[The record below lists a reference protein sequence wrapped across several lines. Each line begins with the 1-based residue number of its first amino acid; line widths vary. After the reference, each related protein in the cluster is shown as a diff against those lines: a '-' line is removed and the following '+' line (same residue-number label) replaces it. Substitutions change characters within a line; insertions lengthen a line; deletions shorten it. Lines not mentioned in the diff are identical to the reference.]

1 MLDSVPSVE
10 SCSSLSLSS
19 SSSSKPIRASPPPIL
34 DLISST
40 ELLDVLEMPE
50 DWAAQRVV
58 PVEAEARSVSPAGDF
73 SRLCELRV
81 FCGAVV
87 GR

>member
-1 MLDSVPSVE
+1 
-10 SCSSLSLSS
+10 
-19 SSSSKPIRASPPPIL
+19 
-34 DLISST
+34 
-40 ELLDVLEMPE
+40 MPE

-73 SRLCELRV
+73 SCLCELRV